1 MIFTVFNKEIT
12 FTEKEISVFQ
22 ALKLDLSTELLEL
35 MLWQI
40 GVNDLEGKTKKEG
53 HDLCIKAIVDYA
65 NTVLNVSTI
74 MKDDVYRIEQKV
86 QKGIKS

>member
-1 MIFTVFNKEIT
+1 MRFIVFNKKIT

-22 ALKLDLSTELLEL
+22 TLKLDLSTELLEL

-40 GVNDLEGKTKKEG
+40 GVNDLEGKTEKEG

-65 NTVLNVSTI
+65 NTVLKVSAI
-74 MKDDVYRIEQKV
+74 MEEDGVL
-86 QKGIKS
+86 